1 MMMGNKEQ
9 TFQKIIEVAYVMFAE
24 KGFEKTSLAMIAAEV
39 GISKPAIYYYFQ
51 SKDQLIT
58 YLFDELYKVIQQ
70 DVAVDYKKLSRV
82 NFKEKLL
89 ELGYK
94 SIEVQGKDPYF
105 NKIFNQYIL
114 LAARDESYKKQLVE
128 LETSFLTSFVEVLQ
142 YGVRLGV
149 LEDTPN
155 IEAKAQMLALVYD
168 NIGNFMLTG
177 NQLNYRAIWKEAVH
191 SVIQGGEDGKKS

>member
-1 MMMGNKEQ
+1 MGNKEQ

-70 DVAVDYKKLSRV
+70 DVAVDYKELSRV

-94 SIEVQGKDPYF
+94 SIEAQGKDPYF

-149 LEDTPN
+149 LEDTLN

>member
-70 DVAVDYKKLSRV
+70 DVAVDYKELSRV

-94 SIEVQGKDPYF
+94 SIEAQGKDPYF

-149 LEDTPN
+149 LEDTLN

>member
-1 MMMGNKEQ
+1 MGNKEQ

-70 DVAVDYKKLSRV
+70 DIAVDYQELSRV
-82 NFKEKLL
+82 NFKEELL

-94 SIEVQGKDPYF
+94 SIEAQGKDPYF
-105 NKIFNQYIL
+105 NKIFNQYVL

-142 YGVRLGV
+142 YGVQLRV
-149 LEDTPN
+149 LEDTPT

-168 NIGNFMLTG
+168 NMGNFMLTG
-177 NQLNYRAIWKEAVH
+177 NQLDYRAIWKEAVY
-191 SVIQGGEDGKKS
+191 SIIQGGEDGKKR

>member
-1 MMMGNKEQ
+1 MGNKEQ
-9 TFQKIIEVAYVMFAE
+9 TFHKIIEIAYGMFAE
-24 KGFEKTSLAMIAAEV
+24 NGFEKTSLAMIATEV

-51 SKDQLIT
+51 SKDQLIA
-58 YLFDELYKVIQQ
+58 YIFDELYKEIQH
-70 DVAVDYKKLSRV
+70 DVAVDYKELCSA
-82 NFKEKLL
+82 NFKEELL
-89 ELGYK
+89 KLGYK

-128 LETSFLTSFVEVLQ
+128 LETSFLTSFVAILR
-142 YGVRLGV
+142 YGVQLGV
-149 LEDTPN
+149 LEDTPHL
-155 IEAKAQMLALVYD
+155 EAKAQMLALVYD

-191 SVIQGGEDGKKS
+191 SVIQGGKNDKGK

>member
-70 DVAVDYKKLSRV
+70 DVAVDYKELSRV
-82 NFKEKLL
+82 NFKEELL

-94 SIEVQGKDPYF
+94 SIEAQGKDPYF
-105 NKIFNQYIL
+105 NKIFNQYVL

-142 YGVRLGV
+142 YGVELGV
-149 LEDTPN
+149 LEDTPT

-177 NQLNYRAIWKEAVH
+177 NQLDYRAIWKEAVH
-191 SVIQGGEDGKKS
+191 SVIQGGEDGNKR

>member
-1 MMMGNKEQ
+1 MGNKEQ
-9 TFQKIIEVAYVMFAE
+9 TFHKIIEIAYGMFAE
-24 KGFEKTSLAMIAAEV
+24 NGFEKTSLAMIATEV

-51 SKDQLIT
+51 SKDQLIAFI
-58 YLFDELYKVIQQ
+58 FDELYKEIQH
-70 DVAVDYKKLSRV
+70 DVAVDYKELCSA
-82 NFKEKLL
+82 NFKEELL
-89 ELGYK
+89 KLGYK

-128 LETSFLTSFVEVLQ
+128 LETSFLTSFVTILR
-142 YGVRLGV
+142 YGVQLGV
-149 LEDTPN
+149 LEDTPHL
-155 IEAKAQMLALVYD
+155 EAKAQMLALVYD

-191 SVIQGGEDGKKS
+191 SVIQGGKNDKGK

>member
-1 MMMGNKEQ
+1 MMGNKEQ

-51 SKDQLIT
+51 SKDQLIAH
-58 YLFDELYKVIQQ
+58 LFDELYKVIQQ
-70 DVAVDYKKLSRV
+70 DVAVDYKELSPA
-82 NFKEKLL
+82 NFKEELL
-89 ELGYK
+89 DLGYK
-94 SIEVQGKDPYF
+94 SIEAQGKDPYF
-105 NKIFNQYIL
+105 NKIFNQYVL

-168 NIGNFMLTG
+168 NIGNFLLTG

-191 SVIQGGEDGKKS
+191 SVILGGKDDKKN

>member
-1 MMMGNKEQ
+1 
-9 TFQKIIEVAYVMFAE
+9 
-24 KGFEKTSLAMIAAEV
+24 MIAAEV

-70 DVAVDYKKLSRV
+70 DVAVDYKELSRV
-82 NFKEKLL
+82 NFKEELL

-94 SIEVQGKDPYF
+94 SIEAQGKDPYF
-105 NKIFNQYIL
+105 NKIFNQYVL

-191 SVIQGGEDGKKS
+191 SVIQGGEDGKKR

>member
-1 MMMGNKEQ
+1 MGNKEQ
-9 TFQKIIEVAYVMFAE
+9 TFQKIIDVAYVMFAT

-51 SKDQLIT
+51 SKDQLIS
-58 YLFDELYKVIQQ
+58 YLFDALYKEIQQ
-70 DVAVDYKKLSRV
+70 DIAVNYKELSHT

-94 SIEVQGKDPYF
+94 SIEAQGKDPYF
-105 NKIFNQYIL
+105 NKIFNQYVL
-114 LAARDESYKKQLVE
+114 LAARDENYKKQLVE
-128 LETSFLTSFVEVLQ
+128 LETSFLTSFVEVLR
-142 YGVRLGV
+142 YGVKLGV
-149 LEDTPN
+149 LEETPH

-191 SVIQGGEDGKKS
+191 SVIQGDKNDQ

>member
-70 DVAVDYKKLSRV
+70 DVAVDYKELSRV
-82 NFKEKLL
+82 NFKEELL

-94 SIEVQGKDPYF
+94 SIEAQGKDPYF
-105 NKIFNQYIL
+105 NKIFNQYVL
-114 LAARDESYKKQLVE
+114 LAARDESYKKQLEE

-149 LEDTPN
+149 LEDTPT

-177 NQLNYRAIWKEAVH
+177 NQLDYRAIWKEAVY
-191 SVIQGGEDGKKS
+191 SVIQGGEDGKKR

>member
-1 MMMGNKEQ
+1 MGNKEQ

>member
-1 MMMGNKEQ
+1 MGNKEQ
-9 TFQKIIEVAYVMFAE
+9 TFQRIIEVAYVMFAE

-51 SKDQLIT
+51 SKDQLIAH
-58 YLFDELYKVIQQ
+58 LFDELYKVIQQ
-70 DVAVDYKKLSRV
+70 DVAVDYKELSPA
-82 NFKEKLL
+82 NFKEELL
-89 ELGYK
+89 DLGFK
-94 SIEVQGKDPYF
+94 SIEAQGKDPYF
-105 NKIFNQYIL
+105 NKIFNQYVL

-168 NIGNFMLTG
+168 NIGNFLLTG

-191 SVIQGGEDGKKS
+191 SVIQGGKDDKKN

>member
-1 MMMGNKEQ
+1 MGNKEQ

-70 DVAVDYKKLSRV
+70 DVAVDYKELSRV
-82 NFKEKLL
+82 NFKEELL

-94 SIEVQGKDPYF
+94 SIEAQGKDPYF
-105 NKIFNQYIL
+105 NKIFNQYVL
-114 LAARDESYKKQLVE
+114 LAARDESYKKQLEE

-149 LEDTPN
+149 LEDTPT

-177 NQLNYRAIWKEAVH
+177 NQLDYRAIWKEAVY
-191 SVIQGGEDGKKS
+191 SVIQGGEDGKKR

>member
-1 MMMGNKEQ
+1 MGNKEQ
-9 TFQKIIEVAYVMFAE
+9 TFQKIIDVAYVMFAT

-51 SKDQLIT
+51 SKDQLIA
-58 YLFDELYKVIQQ
+58 YLFDALYKEIQQ
-70 DVAVDYKKLSRV
+70 DIAVNYKGLSHT

-94 SIEVQGKDPYF
+94 SIEAQGKDPYF
-105 NKIFNQYIL
+105 NKIFNQYVL
-114 LAARDESYKKQLVE
+114 LAARDENYKKQLVE
-128 LETSFLTSFVEVLQ
+128 LETSFLTSFVEVLR
-142 YGVRLGV
+142 YGVKLGV
-149 LEDTPN
+149 LEDTPH

-191 SVIQGGEDGKKS
+191 SVIQEGKNDN